1 MSTARRRQ
9 PLSAES
15 PAAPFALGVRDVHV
29 WTVGVASFAP
39 QVRELRAL
47 LDEGETARAARF
59 YFDVD
64 RNRYVVSHGVL
75 RLLLGR
81 YLGREPAALRFGE
94 GEFGKPHLLGTD
106 GEPLAATP
114 LSFNLSHSGDVV
126 VVALS
131 AQSPVGVDVE
141 RWSRRIDADELGR
154 IAEYVFSP
162 SEQAAVLALSGE
174 ERLEAFF
181 AIWSRKEA
189 YIKASGIGVSYGLDQ
204 FDVTHARGD
213 ARLLGDR
220 RMADA
225 LERWM
230 LHDLTVPAG
239 YSGAVATDACC
250 ERLVTRLAT
259 PDLLN

>member
-1 MSTARRRQ
+1 
-9 PLSAES
+9 LSAES

-81 YLGREPAALRFGE
+81 YLGCEPATLRFGE
-94 GEFGKPHLLGTD
+94 GEFGKPHILAGG
-106 GEPLAATP
+106 GEAGAAT
-114 LSFNLSHSGDVV
+114 LAFNLSHSGDVAL
-126 VVALS
+126 VALS
-131 AQSPVGVDVE
+131 AEAPIGVDVE
-141 RWSRRIDADELGR
+141 RWSRRIDAEELGR

-225 LERWM
+225 LERWT
-230 LHDLTVPAG
+230 LHDLSVPAG
-239 YSGAVATDACC
+239 YSGAVATDVRC
-250 ERLVTRLAT
+250 ERLVTLLAT